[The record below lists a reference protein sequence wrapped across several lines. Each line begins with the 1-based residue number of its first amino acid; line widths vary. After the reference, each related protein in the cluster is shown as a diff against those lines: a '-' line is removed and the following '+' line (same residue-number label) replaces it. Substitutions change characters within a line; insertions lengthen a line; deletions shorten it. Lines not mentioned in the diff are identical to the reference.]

1 MDSKL
6 TKKVFLNDG
15 LIDADKAAISVAD
28 VGFLYGVGL
37 FETMRACNGVVFGL
51 NDHIDRL
58 FFSAAKLSVN
68 NTYSRQFIADAVN
81 KLLKANKLTDARIR
95 LTLTSGPVPQGEQ
108 PSVPTL
114 LITAEKFTPYPP
126 EYYEKGVMVVLCPY
140 RQNTADPLCG
150 HKTISYFS
158 RMLALQFAHTRKAA
172 EALWFTTDNHLAEG
186 CVSNVF
192 LVKDSTVYTP
202 PVETPVLAGVA
213 RKTVCRLAME
223 NSIKL
228 LEKNLNIDDCLQA
241 DEVFLTNVIMQIMPV
256 NSIEKHSVGSGK
268 VGPVA
273 KKLINLFNKLMT
285 K

>member
-108 PSVPTL
+108 PSAPTL
-114 LITAEKFTPYPP
+114 LITAEKFTPYPA

-150 HKTISYFS
+150 HKTTSYFP
-158 RMLALQFAHTRKAA
+158 RMLALQFAHTKKAA
-172 EALWFTTDNHLAEG
+172 EALWFTGDNHLAEG

-241 DEVFLTNVIMQIMPV
+241 DEVFLTNVI
-256 NSIEKHSVGSGK
+256 SG
-268 VGPVA
+268 VRWVMSY
-273 KKLINLFNKLMT
+273 KKKRFYNKFSKMLVSELNKLVL
-285 K
+285 